1 MTTPS
6 TETGV
11 SGSLTHADAPPEM
24 GAVFW
29 PVGTGDSTTL
39 IVSDEVVV
47 QVDLHDMALADDE
60 TNPEVPIVDLLAET
74 LPQVDGEPYLAVF
87 ALTHAD
93 KDHCLG
99 FADLLD
105 KVRIGELW
113 ATPRLWREYQMENA
127 PDLCADAKAFQE
139 EAERRVA
146 AVRASI
152 AKGAEPTS
160 GDRIVIIGYDTDH
173 DQHAYAELPEEYK
186 SGPGKSITVLDG
198 RDCSGQFEA
207 FIHAPFAG
215 DCASA
220 RNDTSL
226 AMHVTLVDASGVGG
240 RVLMFGDL
248 AHETIMKI
256 FDYSEKNGR
265 EEYLTYDVLLAPHH
279 CSKKVMYLPDADG
292 KDVLQKDVIDAFERH
307 ASADAIVVCSSGP
320 IPPQDKPRDNP
331 PHLKAHNRYS
341 EVVDEV
347 IVTMSWPS
355 GDAVAPVVFAVD
367 ESGARIIR
375 EADVEEAAEVILSK
389 SLEHAAPS
397 LPMGR
402 RLAAVA
408 AAATLTSVG
417 EGSAAALG
425 SGGGADARRSSLE
438 RLRAAITSDRGGDA
452 APPPVGFGG

>member
-1 MTTPS
+1 MAPPP
-6 TETGV
+6 TETDL
-11 SGSLTHADAPPEM
+11 STSLAHTDAPPEM

-39 IVSDEVVV
+39 VVSDEVVV
-47 QVDLHDMALADDE
+47 QIDLHDMALADDE
-60 TNPEVPIVDLLAET
+60 ANPEVPVVDLLAET
-74 LPQVDGEPYLAVF
+74 LPKVDDEPYLAVF

-146 AVRASI
+146 AVKAAI
-152 AKGAEPTS
+152 EKGEEPAS

-173 DQHAYAELPEEYK
+173 DQHAYAELPAECK

-198 RDCSGQFEA
+198 RDCSDKFEA
-207 FIHAPFAG
+207 FIHAPFAD
-215 DCASA
+215 DCASM

-256 FDYSEKNGR
+256 FDYSEKKGR

-292 KDVLQKDVIDAFERH
+292 KDVLQKDVIEAFERH
-307 ASADAIVVCSSGP
+307 AATGAVVVCSSGP
-320 IPPQDKPRDNP
+320 IPAHDKPRDNP
-331 PHLKAHNRYS
+331 PHLKAYNRYS

-367 ESGARIIR
+367 ENGARIIR
-375 EADVEEAAEVILSK
+375 EEDVEEAAEVILSK
-389 SLEHAAPS
+389 SLQHAARS

-408 AAATLTSVG
+408 AAATLASVG
-417 EGSAAALG
+417 EGSAAAM
-425 SGGGADARRSSLE
+425 SAGGGPGAGRSSLE